1 MKKQISQN
9 TALQLRKIK
18 VRPKKKEKKV
28 QKKTNNN
35 CKRPSSLTDN
45 TVIN

>member
-18 VRPKKKEKKV
+18 VRPKKKRKKSTEKDE
-28 QKKTNNN
+28 Q
-35 CKRPSSLTDN
+35 
-45 TVIN
+45 